1 MDIYDYAMQMEK
13 DGENYYRDIAARS
26 GNKGLKN
33 ILTMLADAE
42 VKHYDLFNR
51 MQQNQAVQVGD
62 STLLQGV
69 KNVFAIMREEG
80 DVKGISG
87 SEADLYRKAQELEQ
101 RTEDFYR
108 EKAAEVLDA
117 GQKGALLRI
126 AAEEGKHYLILE
138 RIIEFVTRPDHWLEN
153 AEFYHLEDY

>member
-13 DGENYYRDIAARS
+13 DGESYYRDVAARS

-42 VKHYDLFNR
+42 VKHYDLFAR
-51 MQQNQAVQVGD
+51 MQQNQTVQVGD

-69 KNVFAIMREEG
+69 KNVFAKMREEG
-80 DVKGISG
+80 DVQGISG
-87 SEADLYRKAQELEQ
+87 SEADLYRKAQELEK

-108 EKAAEVLDA
+108 EKAAEVTDL
-117 GQKGALLRI
+117 GQKDMLLQI
-126 AAEEGKHYLILE
+126 AAEERKHYLILE